1 MDFWGEGDREGEIER
16 GTHGEIC
23 VTSCPQPYLPRVQ
36 LPSLIYQESS
46 CPAMQSKLSSFCI
59 RKGSASSLESAAPA
73 SRAEREHRAEVECMR
88 LGLQWPE
95 PALSKK
101 SAGRPTSSTS
111 RWLSTMPFAFGSG
124 ARWRVWSHWLL
135 RVGGGQAWTSTSLQ
149 TRPST
154 KRFVWLESRQQMAMV
169 GLRMRLCGDG
179 FVMSL

>member
-1 MDFWGEGDREGEIER
+1 MDCWGEGDREGEIER

-101 SAGRPTSSTS
+101 VGRKTYQFHFKMVIYEAHYELTRS
-111 RWLSTMPFAFGSG
+111 
-124 ARWRVWSHWLL
+124 LL
-135 RVGGGQAWTSTSLQ
+135 
-149 TRPST
+149 
-154 KRFVWLESRQQMAMV
+154 
-169 GLRMRLCGDG
+169 GLYDDS
-179 FVMSL
+179 VMTL